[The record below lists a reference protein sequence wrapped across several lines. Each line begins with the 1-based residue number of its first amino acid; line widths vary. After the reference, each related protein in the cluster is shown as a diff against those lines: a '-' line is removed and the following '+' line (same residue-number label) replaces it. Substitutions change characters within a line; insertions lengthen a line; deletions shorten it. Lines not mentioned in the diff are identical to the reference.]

1 MAFRLYLVPI
11 IGAGIKGDAR
21 RPKYF
26 ADGSLASN
34 PPWSGMDY
42 GIERWMIV
50 AADLSTADDLF
61 VTGQTDGFAMPF
73 DLSQPMTSQQVTNVQ
88 NKLEAINLPA
98 GWIDTTFTWQS
109 MLRIVLGI
117 LSFMQRFSALNGNA
131 SLFPTGVT
139 LGTRINQLSAAVVA
153 NLQQAAADMN
163 LSTANISGTTTIRAA
178 LKDFGTQLQG
188 RPYNLNGMTI

>member
-11 IGAGIKGDAR
+11 VGVGTKADPR

-34 PPWSGMDY
+34 PSWSGMDY
-42 GIERWMIV
+42 GIEKWMMV

-61 VTGQTDGFAMPF
+61 VTGQADGFALPF
-73 DLSQPMTSQQVTNVQ
+73 DLSQPMTAQQVTNVQ

-117 LSFMQRFSALNGNA
+117 LSFMQRFSALNGNV
-131 SLFPTGVT
+131 SLFTGGVT
-139 LGTRINQLSAAVVA
+139 LGTKINQLPAGVVT
-153 NLQQAAADMN
+153 NLQQAAADMK
-163 LSTANISGTTTIRAA
+163 LSTANITGNTTIRAA
-178 LKDFGTQLQG
+178 LKDFGTQLNG
-188 RPYNLNGMTI
+188 RPYSLNGMVI